1 MTSTKA
7 LKSFTFK
14 SIAFKSVLLSNKS
27 IIVCFMTVENGK
39 KLNLVAVYLN
49 YSTFVI
55 KVLAI
60 LVENF

>member
-27 IIVCFMTVENGK
+27 MIVCFMTVENGK

>member
-14 SIAFKSVLLSNKS
+14 SITFKSVLLSNKS
-27 IIVCFMTVENGK
+27 MIVCFMTVENGK

-55 KVLAI
+55 KILAI

>member
-39 KLNLVAVYLN
+39 KLTLVAVYLN

>member
-27 IIVCFMTVENGK
+27 MIVCFMTVENGK

-55 KVLAI
+55 KILAI